1 MVFLE
6 DENGKRRLLSARMY
20 NIIEVGQIVQK
31 KTEKYQ
37 EDLERE
43 KELNRKLRNEISAIR
58 KKCGVME
65 QMYNQLFKTYN
76 GRKAIL
82 ELIEKGE

>member
-1 MVFLE
+1 MIWTE
-6 DENGKRRLLSARMY
+6 ERDGKKVLMTSKMY
-20 NIIEVGQIVQK
+20 NEIEMREAIQK
-31 KTEKYQ
+31 AVYKYQ
-37 EDLERE
+37 ETVDRERE
-43 KELNRKLRNEISAIR
+43 INRKLKREISAIR

-82 ELIEKGE
+82 ELIEKEK